1 MDKMRIKALA
11 ERLRTDA
18 EALEQALKEVA
29 MLEQIQAQQET
40 KIADIERRI
49 AEYERHGKS
58 DTHHS

>member
-29 MLEQIQAQQET
+29 MLEQIQARQET
-40 KIADIERRI
+40 KITEIERRI
-49 AEYERHGKS
+49 TEYERHGKS